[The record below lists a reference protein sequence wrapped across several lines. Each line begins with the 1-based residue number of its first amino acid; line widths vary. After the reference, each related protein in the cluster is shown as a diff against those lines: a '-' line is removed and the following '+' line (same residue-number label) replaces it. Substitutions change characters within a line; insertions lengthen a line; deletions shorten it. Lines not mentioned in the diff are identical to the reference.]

1 MILINISNKNYNHCH
16 FLSAYQA
23 PGTVLEALMCTVTI
37 PILQMSTLRH
47 REFKPLTKLT
57 QLLSRPAGVQ
67 VHAAWLCHLCSDH
80 HANYPKTCKWLLLLA

>member
-57 QLLSRPAGVQ
+57 QLLSRLGFKCTQPGSAIYALTIMLTTSKPASG
-67 VHAAWLCHLCSDH
+67 CC
-80 HANYPKTCKWLLLLA
+80 Y